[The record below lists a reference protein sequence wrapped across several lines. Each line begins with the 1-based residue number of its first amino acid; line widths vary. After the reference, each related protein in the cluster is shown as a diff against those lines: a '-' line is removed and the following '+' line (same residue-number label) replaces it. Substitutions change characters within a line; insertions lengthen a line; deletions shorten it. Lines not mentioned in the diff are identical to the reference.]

1 MSEENGLEAFRGL
14 GLSGATLAALEK
26 KGFSEPTEIQKACI
40 PLLLDGQKDVIGQAQ
55 TGTGKTAAFG
65 LPIIEL
71 LDTEDNSTQAL
82 VLTPTR
88 ELAMQVAKEIASLRG
103 EKRISVEAIY
113 GGTSY
118 EGQLRALRKGVQ
130 IVVGTPGRIQDHL
143 ERGTL
148 DLSKLKFAV
157 LDEADEM
164 LDMGFI
170 EDIEKI
176 LEQTNGDKR
185 MLFFSAT
192 MPEPIL
198 KLATRFMG
206 DYELVRIARKE
217 EEPSLTEQYY
227 CALRESDKS
236 EVLTRIIDSYTS
248 FYGIVFCKTKVQCEE
263 IGRLLSARGYQ
274 AEALHGDL
282 SQKQR
287 EIILQKMRE
296 HKINILVATDVAARG
311 IDISELTH
319 VVNYTIP
326 GDPEVYTHRIGRTG
340 RAGRSGVAITFVT
353 PSEKRKFAYIRRVN
367 KSEIQEYRI
376 PTVDELMLVK
386 KDRIIASVRFQL
398 ERISDDFDDV
408 ASTLLSSADA
418 ETLVK
423 ALLKLHYG
431 NELDPGQYHDIRLI
445 GMQEDKRARRG
456 EDERHTG
463 GTTRLFFARGRKNRL
478 TKRLLADAII
488 AKCGVRDSDLNDIQ
502 VMDNFSFV
510 NVPSR
515 LANRIITAFK
525 DMGEDGRPLVVK
537 AKPEEGAFRSR
548 SHARPSNSATRRQR
562 SWDERD
568 QRHSRQS
575 FYGED
580 DWEGYKGRKKEH
592 GKYSRKK

>member
-1 MSEENGLEAFRGL
+1 
-14 GLSGATLAALEK
+14 
-26 KGFSEPTEIQKACI
+26 
-40 PLLLDGQKDVIGQAQ
+40 
-55 TGTGKTAAFG
+55 
-65 LPIIEL
+65 
-71 LDTEDNSTQAL
+71 
-82 VLTPTR
+82 
-88 ELAMQVAKEIASLRG
+88 
-103 EKRISVEAIY
+103 
-113 GGTSY
+113 
-118 EGQLRALRKGVQ
+118 
-130 IVVGTPGRIQDHL
+130 
-143 ERGTL
+143 
-148 DLSKLKFAV
+148 
-157 LDEADEM
+157 
-164 LDMGFI
+164 
-170 EDIEKI
+170 
-176 LEQTNGDKR
+176 
-185 MLFFSAT
+185 
-192 MPEPIL
+192 
-198 KLATRFMG
+198 
-206 DYELVRIARKE
+206 
-217 EEPSLTEQYY
+217 
-227 CALRESDKS
+227 
-236 EVLTRIIDSYTS
+236 
-248 FYGIVFCKTKVQCEE
+248 
-263 IGRLLSARGYQ
+263 
-274 AEALHGDL
+274 
-282 SQKQR
+282 
-287 EIILQKMRE
+287 
-296 HKINILVATDVAARG
+296 
-311 IDISELTH
+311 
-319 VVNYTIP
+319 
-326 GDPEVYTHRIGRTG
+326 
-340 RAGRSGVAITFVT
+340 
-353 PSEKRKFAYIRRVN
+353 
-367 KSEIQEYRI
+367 
-376 PTVDELMLVK
+376 MLVK

-537 AKPEEGAFRSR
+537 AKPEEGAFRSK